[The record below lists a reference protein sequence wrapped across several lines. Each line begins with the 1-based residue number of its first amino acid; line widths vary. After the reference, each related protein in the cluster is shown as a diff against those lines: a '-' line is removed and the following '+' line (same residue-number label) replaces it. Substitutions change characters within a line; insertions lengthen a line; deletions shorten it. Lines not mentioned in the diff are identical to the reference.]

1 MTLSPLNVL
10 VARSILAVCAH
21 PDDESFGLGGILA
34 TLRTGGATTHLL
46 CFTTGEAST
55 LGADIEDLAGART
68 KELTAAG
75 AALGLTS
82 IRLSNHRDGHLAEAD
97 FEELIS
103 EVQVSAGVHDA
114 DCLLVFDEGGITGHP
129 DHQRATRA
137 ALAAGVRLGLPV
149 VAWTLPSSIA
159 TILHDEFGAEFV
171 GVPSEQIDIRLH
183 VDRATQRAAIAC
195 HNSQAPDNPVLRR
208 RLELQGD
215 VESLRWLHRPHSD
228 IDR

>member
-1 MTLSPLNVL
+1 MHPA
-10 VARSILAVCAH
+10 VARQRLLTRRNF
-21 PDDESFGLGGILA
+21 FGASGVRLGG
-34 TLRTGGATTHLL
+34 
-46 CFTTGEAST
+46 
-55 LGADIEDLAGART
+55 
-68 KELTAAG
+68 
-75 AALGLTS
+75 
-82 IRLSNHRDGHLAEAD
+82 
-97 FEELIS
+97 
-103 EVQVSAGVHDA
+103 
-114 DCLLVFDEGGITGHP
+114 
-129 DHQRATRA
+129 A